1 MHYYPQSDSHIKDK
15 IKLVL
20 YLPNYAT
27 KKELNNAADVDTFDS
42 AAKNILLL

>member
-15 IKLVL
+15 IKVVL

-27 KKELNNAADVDTFDS
+27 KKELNNAEADS